1 MKKLYLLIILSSFVG
16 LASAQQIHRALFYS
30 TPVFFNPAMSAL
42 SGGKLVFGTSYKNQW
57 KDLGADFKTKTINI
71 GKTIVF
77 SRKGHIAGFEFSLL
91 QDNAGPMKTTNMNF
105 SFAPDLVF
113 SVGDQ
118 QSRIRFGLLGG
129 FITKSLNTANFTFEN
144 QFTGTGFDQGLP
156 SGEKIYY
163 VKKTVPVISFGFL
176 YYNLPRQLERRQV
189 NPFFGFAF
197 NNIARSDAS
206 FYENAYVH
214 EQTTRFV
221 AHAGL
226 RFDNHYAFEITPM
239 ANYMK
244 EAITDELSFGLN
256 LKYNFTEFTTTR
268 FASSKRNISVG
279 YLYRKNGGMVFYMG
293 GEFMNTILGIGYDIN
308 SKGLMNGTAPN
319 ESIEICLKYRI
330 MGSNNSTRF
339 TTGGKGFHFENL
351 PVPMY

>member
-1 MKKLYLLIILSSFVG
+1 MKKIVIILFCFLMLGSIKS
-16 LASAQQIHRALFYS
+16 QQIHRALFYS
-30 TPVFFNPAMSAL
+30 TPVFNNPAMCAL
-42 SGGKLVFGTSYKNQW
+42 SGGKFVVGTSYKNQW
-57 KDLGADFKTKTINI
+57 KSLGADFKTKTINI
-71 GKTIVF
+71 GKTIIF

-91 QDNAGPMKTTNMNF
+91 QDDAAGLKTTNVNF

-118 QSRIRFGLLGG
+118 QSRVRFGLLGG
-129 FITKSLNTANFTFEN
+129 FVTRSLNTANFTFEN
-144 QFTGTGFDQGLP
+144 QFTGTGFNQALP
-156 SGEKIYY
+156 SGETIYF
-163 VKKTVPVISFGFL
+163 VKKTIPIISFGFL

-197 NNIARSDAS
+197 NNVVKSDAS

-221 AHAGL
+221 VHGGL
-226 RFDNHYAFEITPM
+226 RFDNHFAFEITPM
-239 ANYMK
+239 VNYMK
-244 EAITDELSFGLN
+244 EAIDQELSAGINF
-256 LKYNFTEFTTTR
+256 KYNFTEFTSAR

-279 YLYRKNGGMVFYMG
+279 YMYRKRGGMVFYMG

-308 SKGLMNGTAPN
+308 SKGLMIGTSPQ
-319 ESIEICLKYRI
+319 ESIEICLKFRI
-330 MGSNNSTRF
+330 KGNHNSTRF
-339 TTGGKGFHFENL
+339 TTGGKGFYFENL